1 MGKFSDME
9 IKSGSDFETLKE
21 MLSNI
26 YDRLGTVNNRLDVVE
41 EAVTR
46 NRLKNAKTALVKKI
60 NARVEKKQ
68 KKREEKHKR
77 KEAFKELEEEFKK
90 KKEEL
95 VY

>member
-1 MGKFSDME
+1 MGKFSDIE

-60 NARVEKKQ
+60 NITREKRQ
-68 KKREEKHKR
+68 KKKVEKHKR